1 MVTTIHSEG
10 SIAQRNY
17 AIGSLFN
24 GFENVIY
31 IILMLYFTGAVSG
44 ILFTDLNDLE
54 RDFPM
59 ARFMWY
65 PVYVGIALLA
75 LRCFPQF
82 LRISVFNTLLV
93 ICVMTC
99 GISML
104 W

>member
-17 AIGSLFN
+17 AIRSLFH

-31 IILMLYFTGAVSG
+31 VILMLYFTGAVSG

-59 ARFMWY
+59 R
-65 PVYVGIALLA
+65 V
-75 LRCFPQF
+75 
-82 LRISVFNTLLV
+82 
-93 ICVMTC
+93 
-99 GISML
+99 
-104 W
+104 